1 MSNVVMVISIA
12 QAVQSILESI
22 KDGVVFYRQTVD
34 FMDSMEIDSGLSG
47 TQKKLAV
54 MDKMKE
60 ILLGENEDWES
71 WKKLLI
77 VFIDKIKST
86 YNLFK
91 TMFA

>member
-1 MSNVVMVISIA
+1 MSNVAMVISIA

-86 YNLFK
+86 YNQFK

>member
-91 TMFA
+91 IMFA

>member
-86 YNLFK
+86 YNQFK